1 MRRRRDHAF
10 SPPRLVSPFS
20 FSQRLSVDRPDYVAY
35 ACGFEADAGVGQAA
49 AGTNQRVKA
58 VAELYGG
65 VPSLVEKRISR
76 LPATMILHGE
86 DDKVVPVREAHAMA
100 AFAKAKATSYVA
112 KIYSGA

>member
-1 MRRRRDHAF
+1 G
-10 SPPRLVSPFS
+10 
-20 FSQRLSVDRPDYVAY
+20 AY
-35 ACGFEADAGVGQAA
+35 LAVAA

-86 DDKVVPVREAHAMA
+86 DDTVVPVREAHAME

-112 KIYSGA
+112 KIYPGAGHGFDSQQTEAALDARRRTVEFFVGQLSGSPK